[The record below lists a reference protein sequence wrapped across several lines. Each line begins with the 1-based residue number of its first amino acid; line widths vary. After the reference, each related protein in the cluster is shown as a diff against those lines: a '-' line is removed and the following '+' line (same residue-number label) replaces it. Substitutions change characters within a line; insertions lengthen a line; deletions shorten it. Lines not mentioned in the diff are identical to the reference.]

1 MATLKRGRPSGST
14 KCPDRA
20 RIRNLNGRLIDV
32 AGPQYCKLIR
42 DGNTIENNIMFTGKN
57 YIPKIMNYNG
67 SMIDVN
73 GSTYKQVLKNG
84 YKLNEDKTQIVK
96 DNTFVGERIV
106 KRPRGRPPYVFITD
120 PKNPFKSFTSATDPY
135 KGYIGKGYIYDEKKN
150 KLLVPSKK
158 TEKAFKNEAV
168 EYEFIVANSKDPV
181 IQMKL
186 LDQRK
191 THLLKKSLNI
201 LKGIKVSEFIE
212 ILFMKDAGENVIEN
226 KFTFTT
232 KAATITRE
240 DQIENV
246 LTNAREEIMRRIDR
260 HQNGG
265 SGWIVDEIIMHG
277 LRINKYQ
284 PLSAKSYIPLPKEI
298 SNRKAT
304 INIQNK
310 DNKCFMYCLGRALDP
325 NPEKNNLERVS
336 RHLKQVC
343 VDLKLNQIV
352 MPVEVKSLNKI
363 EKEYNIS
370 INVFGHKG
378 PDIYP
383 IKLTET
389 EAKSHVNLLFTSNE
403 ETNHYVWIKDFNKLC
418 SRVTKYKCK
427 KYFCMRCIQYFGTEE
442 ILKKHTENCSDING
456 VQAVELPKPN
466 TQLQFCHLDRTV
478 NIPFVIY
485 ADLESLLEVL
495 NNETKQHSSCNTTKT
510 HRHVACSYGYK
521 VVCVDNEKYSK
532 PYKTF
537 RGVDA
542 IHKFFESLFEEEEEI
557 DKLMKQF
564 KRTDMII
571 TKIQKEEYQ
580 MTKACYVCDQAFT
593 KDNRKVR
600 DHCHV
605 SGLYRGAACNTCNLQ
620 MKISHII
627 PVVFHNL
634 RGYDSHLLMQELGKF
649 KKNIT
654 VIPNNMEKY
663 MSFSVGNV
671 STFYDMKKGKEVQ
684 RENFNLRF
692 IDSFQFMAS
701 SLEQLVCDLK
711 DGGLSMFSH
720 TCKEFGKHAEMMT
733 RKGIY
738 PYVYMSSWDKFD
750 INPSVLTMED
760 FTNDLTGEK
769 IKDEDF
775 QFFREVCL
783 TFGIETLGE
792 YHDLYLKS
800 DVLLLAD
807 VFENFRRVCKEY
819 YKLDPAH
826 YYSSPGLSWDAC
838 LKMTNI
844 KMDLISDID
853 KYLFI
858 EKGIRGGIS
867 VITHR
872 IGQGNN
878 KYMKDYD
885 MSKPTKYVTYLDA
898 NNLYGWGMS
907 QYLPYAG
914 FEWID
919 PENFKLSDV
928 KEDSLMG
935 YILEV
940 DLEYPK
946 HLHDLHNDYPL
957 CPEHVIITKEMLS
970 DYCKNT
976 AAAHGLKHGKF
987 TKLVPNLMNKKNYVI
1002 HYRNLQQ
1009 AADAGLIITKIHRIL
1024 QFKQKPWLL
1033 QYVIFNTNK
1042 RKEAKNN
1049 FTSNFFKLMVNSF
1062 YGKSVENLRKR
1073 TNVKLIVDEKKLCKY
1088 VSKPGFVSSKIF
1100 NPNLVAV
1107 HSLKEKLKL
1116 DKPIYLGFSILDL
1129 SKWLMNDFHYGFIKN
1144 KYGNNAQLLFTDTD
1158 SLCYEIKTDDFYKDM
1173 HDNKEFF
1180 DFSDM
1185 KGTKEYSG
1193 FNDNMNKKV
1202 IGKFKDETSGLP
1214 IKEFIGLRSKMYS
1227 VWLDNETEK
1236 KTAKGV
1242 VKSVIKK
1249 ELSHATYKN
1258 ILETSGKMYSNMKV
1272 IRSQKHQIYTMEI
1285 KKVSLSAYD
1294 DKRWIKDDG
1303 LSSLAYGHHMIS

>member
-1 MATLKRGRPSGST
+1 
-14 KCPDRA
+14 
-20 RIRNLNGRLIDV
+20 
-32 AGPQYCKLIR
+32 
-42 DGNTIENNIMFTGKN
+42 
-57 YIPKIMNYNG
+57 
-67 SMIDVN
+67 
-73 GSTYKQVLKNG
+73 
-84 YKLNEDKTQIVK
+84 
-96 DNTFVGERIV
+96 
-106 KRPRGRPPYVFITD
+106 
-120 PKNPFKSFTSATDPY
+120 
-135 KGYIGKGYIYDEKKN
+135 
-150 KLLVPSKK
+150 
-158 TEKAFKNEAV
+158 
-168 EYEFIVANSKDPV
+168 
-181 IQMKL
+181 
-186 LDQRK
+186 
-191 THLLKKSLNI
+191 
-201 LKGIKVSEFIE
+201 
-212 ILFMKDAGENVIEN
+212 
-226 KFTFTT
+226 
-232 KAATITRE
+232 
-240 DQIENV
+240 
-246 LTNAREEIMRRIDR
+246 
-260 HQNGG
+260 
-265 SGWIVDEIIMHG
+265 
-277 LRINKYQ
+277 
-284 PLSAKSYIPLPKEI
+284 
-298 SNRKAT
+298 
-304 INIQNK
+304 
-310 DNKCFMYCLGRALDP
+310 
-325 NPEKNNLERVS
+325 
-336 RHLKQVC
+336 
-343 VDLKLNQIV
+343 
-352 MPVEVKSLNKI
+352 
-363 EKEYNIS
+363 
-370 INVFGHKG
+370 
-378 PDIYP
+378 
-383 IKLTET
+383 
-389 EAKSHVNLLFTSNE
+389 
-403 ETNHYVWIKDFNKLC
+403 
-418 SRVTKYKCK
+418 
-427 KYFCMRCIQYFGTEE
+427 
-442 ILKKHTENCSDING
+442 
-456 VQAVELPKPN
+456 
-466 TQLQFCHLDRTV
+466 
-478 NIPFVIY
+478 
-485 ADLESLLEVL
+485 
-495 NNETKQHSSCNTTKT
+495 
-510 HRHVACSYGYK
+510 
-521 VVCVDNEKYSK
+521 
-532 PYKTF
+532 
-537 RGVDA
+537 
-542 IHKFFESLFEEEEEI
+542 
-557 DKLMKQF
+557 
-564 KRTDMII
+564 
-571 TKIQKEEYQ
+571 
-580 MTKACYVCDQAFT
+580 
-593 KDNRKVR
+593 
-600 DHCHV
+600 
-605 SGLYRGAACNTCNLQ
+605 
-620 MKISHII
+620 
-627 PVVFHNL
+627 
-634 RGYDSHLLMQELGKF
+634 
-649 KKNIT
+649 
-654 VIPNNMEKY
+654 
-663 MSFSVGNV
+663 
-671 STFYDMKKGKEVQ
+671 MKKGKEVQ

-692 IDSFQFMAS
+692 IDSFQFMPSNLA
-701 SLEQLVCDLK
+701 QLVCDLK
-711 DGGLSMFSH
+711 NGGLSMFSH
-720 TCKEFGKHAEMMT
+720 TCKEFGKYAEMMT

-750 INPSVLTMED
+750 MNPSVLTMED

-775 QFFREVCL
+775 QFFKEVCL
-783 TFGIETLGE
+783 TFGIKKRGE

-807 VFENFRRVCKEY
+807 VFENFRRVCREY

-928 KEDSLMG
+928 KEDSLTG

-1100 NPNLVAV
+1100 NPDLVAV
-1107 HSLKEKLKL
+1107 HSVKEKLKL

-1193 FNDNMNKKV
+1193 FNDNINKKV